1 MKKRLLAMLLAGA
14 MCAGLTACGG
24 GGDTGGSSTGGDNS
38 TPSTSDAAGG
48 GDTGAATTTGGNY
61 KIDVILKTTAS
72 EYWQYV
78 LAGANSYAA
87 DNPNV
92 TVEVKGAPSETSYEE
107 QLNMIQTDLSSD
119 YDAYVIAPLQDD
131 MVANLIK
138 GQTKPIIACDTNINA
153 PEVVSFV
160 GTGNEEAGKLG
171 GAAAARLAKE
181 RGWEEIKCIEIAGV
195 QGDATNTDRMAG
207 YKAGVES
214 EGGTFLDSEVQYAD
228 AVADRA
234 VSAMEGIISQHP
246 EGIAI
251 ICANND
257 DMAMAAAK
265 AAAGNEA
272 YKNTVFL
279 GFDGTLSACNA
290 ILEGR
295 LTMSVAQMAYEM
307 GRLSVETAVKKLNG
321 EDVETFVN
329 SGADVVSP
337 DTAQARKDTLQG
349 YLDAAS

>member
-14 MCAGLTACGG
+14 MCAGLAACGSN
-24 GGDTGGSSTGGDNS
+24 GGDATTPPADGGDSNASTDGGSGS
-38 TPSTSDAAGG
+38 
-48 GDTGAATTTGGNY
+48 Y

-78 LAGANSYAA
+78 QAGANAYAK
-87 DNPNV
+87 DHPEV
-92 TVEVKGAPSETSYEE
+92 KVEVKGAPSETSYQE
-107 QLNMIQTDLSSD
+107 QLNMIQTDLTSD
-119 YDAYVIAPLQDD
+119 YDAYVIAPLQAD

-138 GQTKPIIACDTNINA
+138 DTTKPIVACDTKIEA
-153 PEVVSFV
+153 PEVISFV

-171 GAAAARLAKE
+171 GAAAAKLAKE
-181 RGWEEIKCIEIAGV
+181 RGWEKIQCIEIAGV
-195 QGDATNTDRMAG
+195 EGDTTNSDRMAG

-214 EGGTFLDSEVQYAD
+214 EGGEFLDAEVQYAD
-228 AVADRA
+228 AVATKA
-234 VSAMEGIISQHP
+234 VDAMNGIMSRFP
-246 EGIAI
+246 DGVAI

-265 AAAGNEA
+265 TAANNPA
-272 YKNTVFL
+272 YKDTVFL
-279 GFDGTLSACNA
+279 GFDGTISACDA

-307 GRLSVETAVKKLNG
+307 GYKSVETAVAKLNG
-321 EDVETFVN
+321 EEVEAFVD

-337 DTAQARKDTLQG
+337 ETAQTRKDTLEG
-349 YLDAAS
+349 YLASVK

>member
-14 MCAGLTACGG
+14 MCAGLTACGDKPTEPTEPADPSASANEPAG
-24 GGDTGGSSTGGDNS
+24 TTGGD
-38 TPSTSDAAGG
+38 
-48 GDTGAATTTGGNY
+48 Y

-78 LAGANSYAA
+78 MAGATAY
-87 DNPNV
+87 DKEHDNV
-92 TVEVKGAPSETSYEE
+92 TVEIKGAPSETSYDE
-107 QLNMIQTDLSSD
+107 QLNMIQTDLSGD
-119 YDAYVIAPLQDD
+119 YDGYVIAPLQAD

-138 GQTKPIIACDTNINA
+138 GQTKPIVACDTKIEA
-153 PEVVSFV
+153 PEVLSFV

-171 GAAAARLAKE
+171 GAAAAKMAKE
-181 RGWEEIKCIEIAGV
+181 LGWEEIKCIEIAGV
-195 QGDATNTDRMAG
+195 QGDTTNSDRMAG

-214 EGGTFLDSEVQYAD
+214 EGGEFLDAEVQYAD
-228 AVADRA
+228 AVADKA
-234 VSAMEGIISQHP
+234 VAAMEGIISKFP

-265 AAAGNEA
+265 VAANNEA

-279 GFDGTLSACNA
+279 GFDGTMSACNA

-307 GRLSVETAVKKLNG
+307 GYMSVEAVVNKLDG
-321 EDVETFVN
+321 KDVEAFIN
-329 SGADVVSP
+329 SGAGIVDP
-337 DTAQARKDTLQG
+337 TNAQERKDTLQG
-349 YLDAAS
+349 YLDSVA